1 MSRGVGVTEALRT
14 ALPEWSVEVF
24 SLLALLGDLVVIVPV
39 LAVLYLA
46 SVLSSLGRPDGAD
59 DDEPL
64 CSDQTA
70 VTIAVVMGGLA
81 LVVLLKGTFSMP
93 RPPAELHAVSA
104 SEHGFP
110 SGHTM
115 AATVLWGALAW
126 WATVGD
132 PRTRLAAADP
142 RTRFAAAS
150 PRTRLAAASP
160 RTRFA
165 AASPRT
171 RVAVVGAIV
180 SVVGFSRL
188 ALGVHYLVDVVAS
201 VLFGGV
207 YLAVAL
213 WLLADRPL
221 GAFGLA
227 IGLAVLATAATGG
240 SDRALLALVGTVGA
254 VLGWQFVERPPIRR
268 LLVRGYGRAFDSSSR
283 S

>member
-14 ALPEWSVEVF
+14 ALPEWSVGMF
-24 SLLALLGDLVVIVPV
+24 SLLAFLGDLVVIVPV

-46 SVLSSLGRPDGAD
+46 SVLYSLGQPDGTAAD
-59 DDEPL
+59 KPL
-64 CSDQTA
+64 CSERTV

-93 RPPAELHAVSA
+93 RPPGELHAVPA

-115 AATVLWGALAW
+115 AATVFWGTLAW
-126 WATVGD
+126 WATAGD
-132 PRTRLAAADP
+132 PRERLAAVGPLERLDAIGP
-142 RTRFAAAS
+142 RAGFA
-150 PRTRLAAASP
+150 
-160 RTRFA
+160 
-165 AASPRT
+165 
-171 RVAVVGAIV
+171 VAGAIV
-180 SVVGFSRL
+180 LVVGFSRL

-213 WLLADRPL
+213 WLVGDRPFR
-221 GAFGLA
+221 AFGLA
-227 IGLAVLATAATGG
+227 VGLSALATAITGG

-254 VLGWQFVERPPIRR
+254 VLGWQIVERPPIRR
-268 LLVRGYGRAFDSSSR
+268 LLARGYGRAFDSSSR